1 MPPPDMDQAAWRAA
15 TEAEL
20 KLLYPDV
27 RPSTIPQREWNRLYI
42 LRLRPKAAA
51 QQANVYA
58 WNRHSPAERLRQAK
72 EAPRERLA
80 EAILGEKK
88 PAAPS
93 VKRAVPKSAR
103 QERGKRA

>member
-1 MPPPDMDQAAWRAA
+1 MPPDIDRAAWRAA

-42 LRLRPKAAA
+42 LRLTPKDAAR
-51 QQANVYA
+51 QANVYA
-58 WNRHSPAERLRQAK
+58 WNRHTPAERLRKAK
-72 EAPRERLA
+72 ETPREKLA

-88 PAAPS
+88 PPAPS
-93 VKRAVPKSAR
+93 IKRATQKRAR
-103 QERGKRA
+103 QERGNRA